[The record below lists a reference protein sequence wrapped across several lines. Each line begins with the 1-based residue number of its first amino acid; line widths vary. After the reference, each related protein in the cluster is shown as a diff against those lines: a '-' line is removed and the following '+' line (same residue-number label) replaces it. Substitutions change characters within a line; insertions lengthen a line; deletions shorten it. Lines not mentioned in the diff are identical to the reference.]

1 MRLPYL
7 ALGWCAG
14 IVLAANAGL
23 HLPLLWLALS
33 IVLLLLAWK
42 TRRIELWAL
51 AFLALG
57 ALRMSAVPI
66 TSGIA
71 AYNDLGGMTIE
82 GVVVGEPDRRD
93 DRVQLR
99 IAAETVT
106 RAGTTTLTDGL
117 VLVYAPPLTNAR
129 YGDRVAATGLLF
141 TPGESDR
148 FSYADYLARSGV
160 YSLMRESSVEV
171 LQPAAGN
178 SPLSIL
184 IDLRTSAA
192 KTIRQYLPE
201 PQAGLLVGILLGNE
215 RGIAPEVSDAFA
227 ATGAAHVIAISGFN
241 MAILSGV
248 VIGMLRALH
257 VRPIPAAL
265 ISIAVIGIYTVFVGA
280 NPAVVRAALMSGLLV
295 VGKALR
301 RDTYLPASLAFAALL
316 LSGLNPHVL
325 WDVGFQLS
333 FFATLGLSLFADPIL
348 SFMLFGENI
357 SQNGNVAVRYAALR
371 HRLKTLVLEPLAVT
385 LAALVFTLP
394 LTMLYFG
401 QLSPVILLVNLL
413 IIPAQTYLLLL
424 GITATLAAAIIPPLA
439 QILYWLDMLLL
450 SWTIEVV
457 RLFAR
462 VPTLEVFVSPNL
474 IAACFIAIV
483 GVAMIKAA
491 QPRWSLHLAGWVS
504 RRAVFSAAAVSCAGI
519 VVLMLALLLSRPD
532 GLLHVWLLD
541 VGGGNAILIQTP
553 RGAHMLIDGGRFP
566 SRLLTAIGD
575 RLPFTDRSL
584 EVLILTQP
592 DESQFGALPA
602 VLERYEPGIILS
614 SGQPNL
620 GASFAALQR
629 QISVYPQINVRA
641 GYTLETNDGVRVEF
655 LHPAQQP
662 DLAARLDD
670 SALVL
675 RLTYGDT
682 SFLFTSDLSSKAQEE
697 LAESGRDL
705 RASVLQIPARIEVA
719 LRDAVQPQIA
729 ITQVEDPNPD
739 QLAKLGEIPLYRVDS
754 GGTIHLST
762 DGHSLSIAQN
772 RLPAA

>member
-7 ALGWCAG
+7 ALGWCTG

-23 HLPLLWLALS
+23 RLPILWLALS
-33 IVLLLLAWK
+33 VVLLLLAWK

-51 AFLALG
+51 MFLALG
-57 ALRMSAVPI
+57 ALRMAAVPS

-82 GVVVGEPDRRD
+82 GVVVAEPDRRD

-106 RAGTTTLTDGL
+106 RAGATTPTDGL
-117 VLVYAPPLTNAR
+117 VLVYAPPLTDTR
-129 YGDRVAATGLLF
+129 YGDRIAATGLLF

-171 LQPAAGN
+171 LQPAAHTD
-178 SPLSIL
+178 LLTIL
-184 IDLRTSAA
+184 IDLRTRAA
-192 KTIRQYLPE
+192 ETIRQYLPE

-248 VIGMLRALH
+248 VIGTLRTLR

-333 FFATLGLSLFADPIL
+333 FFATLGLALFADPIL
-348 SFMLFGENI
+348 SFMLFGESI
-357 SQNGNVAVRYAALR
+357 SQNGNVVRYTALR

-424 GITATLAAAIIPPLA
+424 GIAATLAAAIIAPLA

-462 VPTLEVFVSPNL
+462 VPALEVFVSPNL
-474 IAACFIAIV
+474 IAAFFIAIL

-553 RGAHMLIDGGRFP
+553 RGAHILIDGGRFP

-592 DESQFGALPA
+592 DEAQFGALPA
-602 VLERYEPGIILS
+602 VLERYEPGVVLT

-629 QISVYPQINVRA
+629 QISAYPHINVRA
-641 GYTLETNDGVRVEF
+641 GYSLETNDGVRVEF

-662 DLAARLDD
+662 DLTARLDD

-682 SFLFTSDLSSKAQEE
+682 SFLFTSNLSSKAQEE

-705 RASVLQIPARIEVA
+705 RASVLQIPARIEAA

-729 ITQVEDPNPD
+729 VTQVEDPNPD

-754 GGTIHLST
+754 GGAIHLST
-762 DGHSLSIAQN
+762 DGHSLNIAQN

>member
-7 ALGWCAG
+7 ALGWCTG

-23 HLPLLWLALS
+23 RLPILWLALS
-33 IVLLLLAWK
+33 VVLLLLAWK

-51 AFLALG
+51 MFLALG
-57 ALRMSAVPI
+57 ALRMAAVPS

-82 GVVVGEPDRRD
+82 GVVVAEPDRRD

-106 RAGTTTLTDGL
+106 RAGATTPTDGL
-117 VLVYAPPLTNAR
+117 VLVYAPPLTDTR
-129 YGDRVAATGLLF
+129 YGDRIAATGLLF

-171 LQPAAGN
+171 LQPAAHTD
-178 SPLSIL
+178 LLTIL
-184 IDLRTSAA
+184 IDLRTRAA
-192 KTIRQYLPE
+192 ETIRQYLPE

-248 VIGMLRALH
+248 VIGTLRTLR

-333 FFATLGLSLFADPIL
+333 FFATLGLALFADPIL
-348 SFMLFGENI
+348 SFMLFGESI
-357 SQNGNVAVRYAALR
+357 SQNGNVVLYTALR

-424 GITATLAAAIIPPLA
+424 GIAATLAAAIIAPLA

-462 VPTLEVFVSPNL
+462 VPALEVFVSPNL
-474 IAACFIAIV
+474 IAAFFIAIL

-553 RGAHMLIDGGRFP
+553 RGAHILIDGGRFP

-592 DESQFGALPA
+592 DEAQFGALPA
-602 VLERYEPGIILS
+602 VLERYEPGVVLT

-629 QISVYPQINVRA
+629 QISAYPHINVRA
-641 GYTLETNDGVRVEF
+641 GYSLETNDGVRVEF

-662 DLAARLDD
+662 DLTARLDD

-682 SFLFTSDLSSKAQEE
+682 SFLFTSNLSSKAQEE

-705 RASVLQIPARIEVA
+705 RASVLQIPARIEAA

-729 ITQVEDPNPD
+729 VTQVEDPNPD

-754 GGTIHLST
+754 GGAIHLST
-762 DGHSLSIAQN
+762 DGHSLNIAQN